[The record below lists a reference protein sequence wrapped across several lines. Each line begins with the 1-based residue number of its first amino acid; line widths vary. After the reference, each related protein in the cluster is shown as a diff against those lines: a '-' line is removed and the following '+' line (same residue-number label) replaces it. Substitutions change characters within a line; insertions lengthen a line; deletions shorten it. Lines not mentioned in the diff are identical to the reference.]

1 MFEEMCRYEMQMVYA
16 SIGWSL
22 GATLGYAQASSSNG
36 RVVLCIGDGSFQV
49 SLSFNVFH
57 YPINFVK

>member
-1 MFEEMCRYEMQMVYA
+1 MQLGYA

-22 GATLGYAQASSSNG
+22 GATLGYAQASLDD

-49 SLSFNVFH
+49 SFDHFNEL
-57 YPINFVK
+57 

>member
-1 MFEEMCRYEMQMVYA
+1 MQIVYA

-22 GATLGYAQASSSNG
+22 GATLGYAQASSSSND

-49 SLSFNVFH
+49 SFNLYVFH
-57 YPINFVK
+57 YPFDFVK